1 MKPLQIACQKLSKRA
16 ATISE
21 VIPLVNEVK
30 FSLNSLDS
38 ECSSLQVS
46 EFVSNMILQLNRV
59 LDLKKL
65 KNNPLLYTAIFLDPR
80 LIDLCVD
87 DIGPIADFVANYV
100 KVANV
105 RNDIDTP
112 QANPIDSRRT
122 KLLAKKVKT
131 TGNLNEIES
140 ELEAYQKL
148 TADDKIEPF
157 EFWKQNEK
165 IFKNSWECI
174 L

>member
-1 MKPLQIACQKLSKRA
+1 MLLIAGQRIRVKYDSPTEQSFRSRKTQKRSFTVHR
-16 ATISE
+16 
-21 VIPLVNEVK
+21 N
-30 FSLNSLDS
+30 
-38 ECSSLQVS
+38 
-46 EFVSNMILQLNRV
+46 
-59 LDLKKL
+59 
-65 KNNPLLYTAIFLDPR
+65 IFDPR
-80 LIDLCVD
+80 YIDLYVD

-105 RNDIDTP
+105 RKDIDAP

-165 IFKNSWECI
+165 IFKNSWECNPGGE
-174 L
+174 